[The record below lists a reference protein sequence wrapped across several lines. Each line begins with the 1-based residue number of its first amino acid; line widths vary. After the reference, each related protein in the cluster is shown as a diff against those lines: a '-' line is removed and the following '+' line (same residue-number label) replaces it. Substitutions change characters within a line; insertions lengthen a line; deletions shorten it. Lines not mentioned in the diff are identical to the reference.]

1 MPPKTPKVVA
11 TAATAFVSDDETSLA
26 DIARLLKSQGDQ
38 LVAITVQMAKVD
50 KIEAEVKDLIT
61 LIVALRDENKDL
73 KAQVVEKDKV
83 IPR

>member
-26 DIARLLKSQGDQ
+26 DIARLLKYQGDQ

-50 KIEAEVKDLIT
+50 KIEAEVKDLRT